1 MSASMA
7 QPTMPGV
14 IAMTRPAHEKEY
26 RNPLSELRAI
36 GYDDPTHHAACKTMK
51 FINS

>member
-1 MSASMA
+1 MEWHIMHVGQHGAA
-7 QPTMPGV
+7 DYAGV

-36 GYDDPTHHAACKTMK
+36 GYSASPQP
-51 FINS
+51 